1 MRKTNRWSLLLLVG
15 LGIAAYLF
23 LNNPFL
29 PDRSHVEELSQRFM
43 EDLQFKDF
51 RSSALYHHVLDRDR
65 VDVGRTLE
73 TLFLVKPE
81 MLDIREYRIIKAEI
95 DSSGDRARVH
105 LNTKFQRLNLK
116 KEPEEGEVIL
126 YWLKRHPDCPVGASC
141 PTGICVDEF
150 QEVIHRP
157 KKDEEKKGSRSNNSN
172 KEAERRD
179 RVETGLTGKSYQCS
193 PDKEKQ
199 WFMNLDSTLKEK
211 RYRRK

>member
-1 MRKTNRWSLLLLVG
+1 MRKTNRWSLVLIAG
-15 LGIAAYLF
+15 LGVAAYLF

-51 RSSALYHHVLDRDR
+51 RSSALYHHALDRDR

-81 MLDIREYRIIKAEI
+81 MLDIREYRIVKAEV
-95 DSSGDRARVH
+95 DSSGNRARVH
-105 LNTKFQRLNLK
+105 LNTKFQRLNLSEK
-116 KEPEEGEVIL
+116 PEEGEIIL
-126 YWLKRHPDCPVGASC
+126 YWLKRHPDCPVGATC

-150 QEVIHRP
+150 QKVIHRP
-157 KKDEEKKGSRSNNSN
+157 KEEDKKKKKQSD
-172 KEAERRD
+172 KESERRD
-179 RVETGLTGKSYQCS
+179 RLETGLTGKSYTCS
-193 PDKEKQ
+193 PDKEKT